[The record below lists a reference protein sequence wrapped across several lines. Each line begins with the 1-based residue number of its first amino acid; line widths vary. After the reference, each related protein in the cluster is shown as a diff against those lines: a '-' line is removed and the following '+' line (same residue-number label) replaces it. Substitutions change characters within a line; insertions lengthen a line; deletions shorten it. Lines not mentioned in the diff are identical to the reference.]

1 MKRTTSTFRHSSF
14 FFLFLFSLFAAT
26 NAVAQELPN
35 GGFEAWSPS
44 GKEPPF
50 NWEEP
55 TGWKSS
61 NSYTEFISAG
71 VRKAAGAH
79 GGTLACSLSTLNVF
93 GSDVPAAIATGNPKV
108 DFSTYSIDLMS
119 GGVPYAER
127 PDELAGFYR
136 FGSASSGDAGYAIVI
151 LKKYNPEKE
160 GADTV
165 GFGAGRLE
173 AADAYTAFTIPITY
187 KSDAAPDSVVVAFL
201 SSDPSSLMSGGTL
214 VVDDVV
220 FRKDGSGVA
229 DGNGGRADVRLYPN
243 PASNVL
249 HLELEGKEAGNRTVI
264 FYDLL
269 GREVLRRGF
278 GGTQAAVDLALPSGL
293 YTCRVMRGERE
304 EFAGKIVVNR

>member
-1 MKRTTSTFRHSSF
+1 MKRTTSTFRPSS
-14 FFLFLFSLFAAT
+14 FLFLFLPFLCAAADLT
-26 NAVAQELPN
+26 AQELPN

-61 NSYTEFISAG
+61 NSFTEFISAG

-79 GGTLACSLSTLNVF
+79 GGALACSLSTLNIF
-93 GSDVPAAIATGNPKV
+93 GSDVPAAIAAGNPNV

-119 GGVPYAER
+119 GGVPYTGR

-136 FGSASSGDAGYAIVI
+136 FGSTSGGDAGYAIVI

-187 KSDAAPDSVVVAFL
+187 KSDAVPDSVVVAFL
-201 SSDPSSLMSGGTL
+201 SSDPSALMPGGTL

-220 FRKDGSGVA
+220 FRKDGAGVA
-229 DGNGGRADVRLYPN
+229 DANGGGGDVRLYPN

-249 HLELEGKEAGNRTVI
+249 YLELNGGEAKNRTVI
-264 FYDLL
+264 LYDLL

-278 GGTQAAVDLALPSGL
+278 SGMQAAVDLGLPSGL
-293 YTCRVMRGERE
+293 YTCRVMSGEKE
-304 EFAGKIVVNR
+304 EFAGKVVVNR